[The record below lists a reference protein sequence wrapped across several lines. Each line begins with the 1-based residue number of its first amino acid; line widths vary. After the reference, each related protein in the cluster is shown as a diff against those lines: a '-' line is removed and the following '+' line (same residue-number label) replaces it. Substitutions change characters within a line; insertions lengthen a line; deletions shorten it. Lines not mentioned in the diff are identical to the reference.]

1 MAAEKR
7 AKKAASASDNTMAQP
22 LPLAQAVA
30 ALQESE
36 ARLAAILDTAA
47 DAIIT
52 IDQRGLIKSVN
63 PASERMFGYTAK
75 ELIGR
80 NVKVLMPAP
89 YSQEHD
95 GYIANYLR
103 TRVRKIIG
111 IGREAMARRKDGSL
125 IAVDL
130 AISEVDHLNM
140 FTGIIRDLSERKRL
154 ERELSEI
161 ATLEQQRLGA
171 NLHDDCGQE
180 LTALGLLAGG
190 LVESLKVNSPAD
202 VKIAS
207 KIAERLKHVLQYVRD
222 VAQGLVV
229 EIDPSKLSNAL
240 QQLTSRLSET
250 SGVQCVFKG
259 EGAADLRS
267 SLVATHLYHIA
278 QEACTNALKH
288 AKANKVQV
296 SLGSDNAAVILQI
309 QDDGVGISGNGQEG
323 LGLKVMHNRASVIGA
338 TLTIE
343 RGKRRGTV
351 LTCTLPK
358 EHGHASR

>member
-1 MAAEKR
+1 MAAKKR
-7 AKKAASASDNTMAQP
+7 AKTPAIDTMAR
-22 LPLAQAVA
+22 PLALAEAVT
-30 ALQESE
+30 ALHERES
-36 ARLAAILDTAA
+36 RLAAILDTAA

-52 IDQRGLIKSVN
+52 IDQRGLIQSVN
-63 PASERMFGYTAK
+63 PASERMFGYAAK

-80 NVKVLMPAP
+80 NVTVLMPAP
-89 YSQEHD
+89 YSREHD
-95 GYIANYLR
+95 AYIASYLR
-103 TRVRKIIG
+103 TGVGKIIG
-111 IGREAMARRKDGSL
+111 IGREVTARRKDGSL
-125 IAVDL
+125 IPVDL
-130 AISEVDHLNM
+130 AVSEVDHLNM
-140 FTGIIRDLSERKRL
+140 FTGIMRDLSERKRL
-154 ERELSEI
+154 EREIIEI

-190 LVESLKVNSPAD
+190 LVESLKAHSPAD
-202 VKIAS
+202 VEIAR
-207 KIAERLKHVLQYVRD
+207 KIAERLKHMLQYVRD

-229 EIDPSKLSNAL
+229 KIDPSKLSNAL
-240 QQLTSRLSET
+240 QELTSRLSET

-259 EGAADLRS
+259 EGTGDLRNS
-267 SLVATHLYHIA
+267 DVATHLYHIA

-288 AKANKVQV
+288 AKAKKVQV
-296 SLGSDNAAVILQI
+296 RLGSDNAAVILQI
-309 QDDGVGISGNGQEG
+309 QDDGVGISGNGREG

-343 RGKRRGTV
+343 RDKRHGTV